1 VKRAALLLAAVWLFA
16 AGRLCSQSG
25 GTLQLV
31 HADSAR
37 GFVENGRIV
46 RELMG
51 SVEFMQ
57 DSSRMFCDR
66 ALQYPDEKLAIFS
79 GRVRIVTPP
88 RELLADQIYHY
99 EVRREQIARG
109 RARLI
114 TPRQLLTADALHY
127 FEKEERALAEGRAVI
142 SDSTERAYLSGAR
155 IEYLRLKGYARV
167 DGDPLFVRR
176 DSTGTD
182 SMTVR
187 SRIME
192 MFEDG
197 ERILAREE
205 VTIAQGEVSADC
217 GELLFMRN
225 GEKVL
230 LTIQPEARR
239 AGDFLRG
246 SEIDLLLDKRVL
258 RGIGIRG
265 SAAVVTRVDTL
276 ASPDPKYDLIS
287 GEEIYVGITKNAIDS
302 LHVRGRATS
311 YYHLYDDKKYQ
322 GFNKVLGDE
331 IMMNF
336 KEQKVAWVGV
346 KSAPAASNGVF
357 HPAGQESPLLKEME
371 PFLQPFGLSPES
383 LE

>member
-1 VKRAALLLAAVWLFA
+1 MKQAVRLFCAACCLLPAL
-16 AGRLCSQSG
+16 RLQGQSN
-25 GTLQLV
+25 TLQLV

-37 GFVENGRIV
+37 GFIENGRVV

-66 ALQYPDEKLAIFS
+66 ALQYPEEKLALFS
-79 GRVRIVTPP
+79 GRVRIITPP
-88 RELLADQIYHY
+88 RELQAEQIYHY
-99 EVRREQIARG
+99 EVRREQIASG

-127 FEKEERALAEGRAVI
+127 FEKEERALAEGHAVI
-142 SDSTERAYLSGAR
+142 SDSLERAYLSGAR

-167 DGDPLFVRR
+167 DGDPLFVRH
-176 DSTGTD
+176 DSSGTD

-187 SRIME
+187 SRLME

-205 VTIAQGEVSADC
+205 VTITQGEVSARC
-217 GELLFMRN
+217 GEMTFMRN

-230 LTIQPEARR
+230 LTLQPEARR
-239 AGDFLRG
+239 AADFLRG
-246 SEIDLLLDKRVL
+246 SEIDLYLDQRVL
-258 RGIGIRG
+258 TGIGIRG

-276 ASPDPKYDLIS
+276 ASPKPRYDLIS
-287 GEEIYVGITKNAIDS
+287 GEEIYVGIKKNSIDS
-302 LHVRGRATS
+302 VHVQGRATS
-311 YYHLYDDKKYQ
+311 YYHLFDDRNYQ

-331 IMMNF
+331 LMMSF
-336 KEQKVAWVGV
+336 EEEKVEWVGV
-346 KSAPAASNGVF
+346 KSAPAASNGIF
-357 HPAGQESPLLKEME
+357 YPAGQERPLLKELE
-371 PFLQPFGLSPES
+371 PLLQPFGLQPESPE
-383 LE
+383 

>member
-1 VKRAALLLAAVWLFA
+1 MKRPLRLLCAAFCLLPAL
-16 AGRLCSQSG
+16 RLQGQSS
-25 GTLQLV
+25 TLQLI

-37 GFVENGRIV
+37 GFSENGRLV

-66 ALQYPDEKLAIFS
+66 ALQYPGERLAIFS
-79 GRVRIVTPP
+79 GRVRIITPP
-88 RELLADQIYHY
+88 RELQAEQIYHY

-114 TPRQLLTADALHY
+114 TPRQLLTAEALHY
-127 FEKEERALAEGRAVI
+127 FEKEERALAEGHAVI
-142 SDSTERAYLSGAR
+142 SDSSERAYLSGAR

-167 DGDPLFVRR
+167 DGDPLFVRH
-176 DSTGTD
+176 DSSGTD
-182 SMTVR
+182 SMAVR
-187 SRIME
+187 SQRME

-197 ERILAREE
+197 ERILARDE
-205 VTIAQGEVSADC
+205 VTITQGEVSARC
-217 GELLFMRN
+217 GEMTFVRN

-239 AGDFLRG
+239 AADFLRG
-246 SEIDLLLDKRVL
+246 SEIDLYLDQRIL

-265 SAAVVTRVDTL
+265 SALMVTRVDTL
-276 ASPDPKYDLIS
+276 ASPEPRYDLIS
-287 GEEIYVGITKNAIDS
+287 GEEVYVRIKKNSIDS

-311 YYHLYDDKKYQ
+311 YYHLFDERNYQ

-331 IMMNF
+331 LMMSF
-336 KEQKVAWVGV
+336 AEEKVKWVGV
-346 KSAPAASNGVF
+346 KSAPAASNGAF
-357 HPAGQESPLLKEME
+357 YPAGQERPLLKEME
-371 PFLQPFGLSPES
+371 PLLKPFGLRPESPE
-383 LE
+383 